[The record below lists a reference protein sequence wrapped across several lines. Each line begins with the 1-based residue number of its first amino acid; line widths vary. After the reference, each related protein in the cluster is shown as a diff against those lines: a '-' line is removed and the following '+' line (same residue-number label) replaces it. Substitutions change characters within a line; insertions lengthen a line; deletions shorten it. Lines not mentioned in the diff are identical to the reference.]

1 MKTSIFYIT
10 VAFTIFVVLRLIWGM
25 FALSPVDVLLCLVYL
40 SHVLPILAEHK
51 YFEEPRTEFLEWLD
65 KN

>member
-1 MKTSIFYIT
+1 MKTVIFYIT
-10 VAFTIFVVLRLIWGM
+10 VAFTAYVVLRLIWGM
-25 FALSPVDVLLCLVYL
+25 FALSPIDVLLCLVYL
-40 SHVLPILAEHK
+40 SHVMPILAEHK

>member
-10 VAFTIFVVLRLIWGM
+10 VAFTFFVVLRLIWGM
-25 FALSPVDVLLCLVYL
+25 FALSPTDVLLCLVYL
-40 SHVLPILAEHK
+40 SYVMPILAEHK
-51 YFEEPRTEFLEWLD
+51 YFEEPRKEFLEWLD

>member
-10 VAFTIFVVLRLIWGM
+10 LVFTIFVVIRLIWGM
-25 FALSPVDVLLCLVYL
+25 LSLDPIDVLLCLVYL

-51 YFEEPRTEFLEWLD
+51 YFEESRKEFLEWLD
-65 KN
+65 NN